1 MHDDYR
7 GLGENYKLD
16 EGPGEFSHVLC
27 FDCT

>member
-1 MHDDYR
+1 MQEDFR
-7 GLGENYKLD
+7 GLGGGYKLD